1 MNNWSNKFP
10 PLSAVTYQIKVNN
23 RSNKFPPLSAV
34 TYQIKVKISDNTGA
48 GTTDSQYVKVKGTSG
63 ETDEAQCSGDFSSQN
78 SEVTCSFTS
87 DSNIGHYDCVSWR
100 TGGTDSFS
108 FSKVLCSNFGYVGF
122 IFKS

>member
-10 PLSAVTYQIKVNN
+10 PLSTVTYQIKM
-23 RSNKFPPLSAV
+23 KISAV
-34 TYQIKVKISDNTGA
+34 TYQIKVKISDNSGA

-108 FSKVLCSNFGYVGF
+108 FSKVLCSNFGCVGF